1 MPKRISKVIL
11 GVGGGIAAYKSCD
24 LLRRMQERNYDVT
37 VVPTPSALN
46 FVGTATW
53 EALSGKKVT
62 TQVWESVD
70 EVRHVKLAAENDLI
84 LISPATADLIAR
96 IAMGRADDL
105 LTNLVLASNAI
116 KVLIPAMHPNMWNN
130 AATVANIALLQERGF
145 HVMRPATG
153 RLTGADS
160 GVGRLPDT
168 SEILSYLASVIADEQ
183 DLLGKRVLVTAGGTR
198 EAIDPVRYIG
208 NRSSGKQGYA
218 IAQAALDRGAEV
230 TVLSANVNLPDPV
243 GAIVVRVE
251 STKDLEI
258 ELERYF
264 SSTDLLVMA
273 AAVADA
279 RPAQVG
285 TEKLKKDSY
294 REISLVENPDLVAQI
309 SQQKQRQVIVGFAAE
324 TSLNVAEATRKLLA
338 KGLDLIYLNDVSTGE
353 IFGSDSTQGVFIT
366 NEGKEIPVSKS
377 NKATL
382 ANQLLDLIKDK
393 LNQPNVK
400 ALIYI

>member
-24 LLRRMQERNYDVT
+24 LLRRLQERNYDVT

-160 GVGRLPDT
+160 GIGRLPET
-168 SEILSYLASVIADEQ
+168 SEILSYLATVIADTQ
-183 DLLGKRVLVTAGGTR
+183 DLIGKRVLVTAGGTR
-198 EAIDPVRYIG
+198 EPIDPVRYIG

-218 IAQAALDRGAEV
+218 IAQVALDRGAEV
-230 TVLSANVNLPDPV
+230 TILSANVNLPDPV
-243 GAIVVRVE
+243 GATVVRVE
-251 STKDLEI
+251 SAKDLEV
-258 ELERYF
+258 ELERHF
-264 SSTDLLVMA
+264 QSTDLLVMA

-285 TEKLKKDSY
+285 AEKLKKDSY

-309 SQQKQRQVIVGFAAE
+309 SQQKRKQIIVGFAAE
-324 TSLNVAEATRKLLA
+324 TSLNVAEANRKLIE

-353 IFGSDSTQGVFIT
+353 IFGNDSTQGVFIT
-366 NEGKEIPVSKS
+366 AEGKEIPVSKS

-382 ANQLLDLIKDK
+382 AGQLLDLVIDK
-393 LNQPNVK
+393 LN
-400 ALIYI
+400 

>member
-62 TQVWESVD
+62 TQVWESVE

-105 LTNLVLASNAI
+105 LTNLVLASSAI

-160 GVGRLPDT
+160 GIGRLPDT
-168 SEILSYLASVIADEQ
+168 SEILSYLATVIADTQ
-183 DLLGKRVLVTAGGTR
+183 DFLGKRVLVTAGGTR
-198 EAIDPVRYIG
+198 EAIDPVRFIG

-218 IAQAALDRGAEV
+218 IAQIALDRGAEV
-230 TVLSANVNLPDPV
+230 TILSANVNLPDPV
-243 GAIVVRVE
+243 GVTVVRVE
-251 STKDLEI
+251 SAQDLEL
-258 ELERYF
+258 ELERHF
-264 SSTDLLVMA
+264 QSTDLLVMA

-285 TEKLKKDSY
+285 AEKLKKDSY

-309 SQQKQRQVIVGFAAE
+309 SQQKRKQIIVGFAAE
-324 TSLNVAEATRKLLA
+324 TSLNVAEANRKLTA

-366 NEGKEIPVSKS
+366 ADGKEIPVGKS

-382 ANQLLDLIKDK
+382 AGQLLDLVIDK
-393 LNQPNVK
+393 LN
-400 ALIYI
+400 

>member
-24 LLRRMQERNYDVT
+24 LLRRLQERNYDVT

-160 GVGRLPDT
+160 GIGRLPET
-168 SEILSYLASVIADEQ
+168 SEILSYLATVIADTQ
-183 DLLGKRVLVTAGGTR
+183 DLIGKRVLVTAGGTR
-198 EAIDPVRYIG
+198 EPIDPVRYIG

-218 IAQAALDRGAEV
+218 IAQVALDRGAEV
-230 TVLSANVNLPDPV
+230 TILSANVNLPDPV
-243 GAIVVRVE
+243 GATVVRVE
-251 STKDLEI
+251 SAKDLEV
-258 ELERYF
+258 ELERHF
-264 SSTDLLVMA
+264 QSTDLLVMA

-285 TEKLKKDSY
+285 AEKLKKDSY

-309 SQQKQRQVIVGFAAE
+309 SQQKQKQIIVGFAAE
-324 TSLNVAEATRKLLA
+324 TSLNVAEANRKLIA

-353 IFGSDSTQGVFIT
+353 IFGNDSTQGVFIT
-366 NEGKEIPVSKS
+366 AEGKEIPVSKS

-382 ANQLLDLIKDK
+382 AGQLLDLVIDK
-393 LNQPNVK
+393 LN
-400 ALIYI
+400 

>member
-62 TQVWESVD
+62 TQVWESVE

-105 LTNLVLASNAI
+105 LTNLVLASSAI

-160 GVGRLPDT
+160 GIGRLPDT
-168 SEILSYLASVIADEQ
+168 SEILSYLATVIADTQ
-183 DLLGKRVLVTAGGTR
+183 DFLGKRVLVTAGGTR

-218 IAQAALDRGAEV
+218 IAQIALDRGAEV
-230 TVLSANVNLPDPV
+230 TILSANVNLPDPV
-243 GAIVVRVE
+243 GATVVRVE
-251 STKDLEI
+251 SAQDLEL
-258 ELERYF
+258 ELERHF
-264 SSTDLLVMA
+264 QSTDLLVMA

-285 TEKLKKDSY
+285 AEKLKKDSY

-309 SQQKQRQVIVGFAAE
+309 SQQKRKQIIVGFAAE
-324 TSLNVAEATRKLLA
+324 TSLNVAEANRKLTA

-366 NEGKEIPVSKS
+366 ADGKEIPVGKS

-382 ANQLLDLIKDK
+382 AGQLLDLVIDK
-393 LNQPNVK
+393 LN
-400 ALIYI
+400 

>member
-62 TQVWESVD
+62 TQVWESVE
-70 EVRHVKLAAENDLI
+70 EVRHVRLAAENDLI

-105 LTNLVLASNAI
+105 LTNLVLASGAI

-160 GVGRLPDT
+160 GVGRLPET
-168 SEILSYLASVIADEQ
+168 SEILSYLATVIADTQ
-183 DLLGKRVLVTAGGTR
+183 DFLGKRVLVTAGGTR
-198 EAIDPVRYIG
+198 EPIDPVRYIG

-218 IAQAALDRGAEV
+218 VAQAALDRGAEV
-230 TVLSANVNLPDPV
+230 TILSANVNLPDPI
-243 GAIVVRVE
+243 GATVVRVE

-258 ELERYF
+258 ELERHF
-264 SSTDLLVMA
+264 HSTDLLVMA

-285 TEKLKKDSY
+285 VEKLKKDSY
-294 REISLVENPDLVAQI
+294 REISLLENPDLVAQV
-309 SQQKQRQVIVGFAAE
+309 SQQKQKQIIVGFAAE
-324 TSLNVAEATRKLLA
+324 TSLNLAEANRKLLE

-366 NEGKEIPVSKS
+366 SDGKEIPVSKS

-382 ANQLLDLIKDK
+382 SGQLLDLVIDK
-393 LNQPNVK
+393 LS
-400 ALIYI
+400 

>member
-70 EVRHVKLAAENDLI
+70 EVRHVKLAAENDLV
-84 LISPATADLIAR
+84 LIAPATADLVAR

-105 LTNLVLASNAI
+105 LTNLVLASSAI

-145 HVMRPATG
+145 HIMRPATG
-153 RLTGADS
+153 RLTGSDS

-168 SEILSYLASVIADEQ
+168 SEILSYLAGVIGATQ

-198 EAIDPVRYIG
+198 EPIDPIRYIG
-208 NRSSGKQGYA
+208 NNSSGKQGYA
-218 IAQAALDRGAEV
+218 IAQVALDRGAEV
-230 TVLSANVNLPDPV
+230 TILSANVHLPDPI
-243 GAIVVRVE
+243 GATIVRVE
-251 STKDLEI
+251 STKELEI
-258 ELERYF
+258 ELERHF
-264 SSTDLLVMA
+264 DNSDLLVMA

-279 RPAQVG
+279 RPSQVG
-285 TEKLKKDSY
+285 SEKLKKDSY
-294 REISLVENPDLVAQI
+294 REISLVENPDLLVQI
-309 SQQKQRQVIVGFAAE
+309 SKRKQSQIIVGFAAE
-324 TSLNVAEATRKLLA
+324 TSFNLAEANRKLVA

-353 IFGSDSTQGVFIT
+353 IFGTDSTQGVFIT
-366 NEGKEIPVSKS
+366 KEGKEIPVSKS

-382 ANQLLDLIKDK
+382 AGQLLDLVVDK
-393 LNQPNVK
+393 LN
-400 ALIYI
+400 

>member
-24 LLRRMQERNYDVT
+24 LLRRLQERNFEVT

-62 TQVWESVD
+62 SQVWESVE
-70 EVRHVKLAAENDLI
+70 EVRHVKLAADNELI

-130 AATVANIALLQERGF
+130 AATVANVALLRERGF
-145 HVMRPATG
+145 HVMVPATG
-153 RLTGADS
+153 RLTGHDS
-160 GVGRLPDT
+160 GIGRLPET
-168 SEILSYLASVIADEQ
+168 SEILNYLATVISESQ

-198 EAIDPVRYIG
+198 EPIDPVRYIG

-218 IAQAALDRGAEV
+218 IAQAALDRGAQV
-230 TVLSANVNLPDPV
+230 VIVSANVNLPTPA
-243 GAIVVRVE
+243 GAEVICIE
-251 STKDLEI
+251 SAQELGTVLE
-258 ELERYF
+258 EQF
-264 SSTDLLVMA
+264 VACDLLVMA

-279 RPAQVG
+279 RPTTTG
-285 TEKLKKDSY
+285 IDKLKKDQY
-294 REISLVENPDLVAQI
+294 QQINLTQNPDLVANLTKVKK
-309 SQQKQRQVIVGFAAE
+309 SQVIVGFAAE
-324 TSLNVAEATRKLLA
+324 TTLNIAEANRKLLA
-338 KGLDLIYLNDVSTGE
+338 KGLDLIYLNDVSAGD
-353 IFGSDSTQGVFIT
+353 IFGSDTTQGIFIT
-366 NEGKEIPVSKS
+366 SDGNEIPVSKTS
-377 NKATL
+377 KATL
-382 ANQLLDLIKDK
+382 ANQLLDLAVSK
-393 LNQPNVK
+393 LS
-400 ALIYI
+400 

>member
-105 LTNLVLASNAI
+105 LTNLVLASNAV
-116 KVLIPAMHPNMWNN
+116 KVIAPAMHPNMWNN

-230 TVLSANVNLPDPV
+230 TILSANVNLPDPV

-264 SSTDLLVMA
+264 GSTDLLVMA

-279 RPAQVG
+279 RPAQLG

-324 TSLNVAEATRKLLA
+324 TSLNVAEATRKLVA

-353 IFGSDSTQGVFIT
+353 IFGSDSTQGVFI
-366 NEGKEIPVSKS
+366 NNDGKEIPVSKS

-382 ANQLLDLIKDK
+382 ASQLLDLIKDK
-393 LNQPNVK
+393 LN
-400 ALIYI
+400 

>member
-37 VVPTPSALN
+37 VIPTPSSLN

-70 EVRHVKLAAENDLI
+70 EVRHVKLAAENDLV
-84 LISPATADLIAR
+84 LIAPATADLIAR

-105 LTNLVLASNAI
+105 LTNLVLASSAI

-145 HVMRPATG
+145 HIMRPATG
-153 RLTGADS
+153 RLTGSDS

-168 SEILSYLASVIADEQ
+168 SEILFYLAGVIGATQ

-198 EAIDPVRYIG
+198 EPIDPIRYIG
-208 NRSSGKQGYA
+208 NNSSGKQGYA
-218 IAQAALDRGAEV
+218 IAQVALDRGAEV
-230 TVLSANVNLPDPV
+230 TILSANVHLPDPI
-243 GAIVVRVE
+243 GATIVRVE
-251 STKDLEI
+251 STKELEI
-258 ELERYF
+258 ELERHF
-264 SSTDLLVMA
+264 DNSDLLVMA

-279 RPAQVG
+279 RPSQVG
-285 TEKLKKDSY
+285 SEKLKKDSY
-294 REISLVENPDLVAQI
+294 REISLVENPDLLAQI
-309 SQQKQRQVIVGFAAE
+309 SKRKQSQVIVGFAAE
-324 TSLNVAEATRKLLA
+324 TSFNLAEANRKLVA

-353 IFGSDSTQGVFIT
+353 IFGTDSTQGVFLT
-366 NEGKEIPVSKS
+366 KEGKEIQVSKS

-382 ANQLLDLIKDK
+382 AGQLLDLVVDK
-393 LNQPNVK
+393 LN
-400 ALIYI
+400 

>member
-62 TQVWESVD
+62 SQVWESVE
-70 EVRHVKLAAENDLI
+70 EVRHVKLAAESDLI

-105 LTNLVLASNAI
+105 LTNLVLASSAI

-160 GVGRLPDT
+160 GNGRLPET
-168 SEILSYLASVIADEQ
+168 SEILSYLATVIADTQ
-183 DLLGKRVLVTAGGTR
+183 DFLGKRVLVTAGGTR

-218 IAQAALDRGAEV
+218 IAQVALDRGAEV
-230 TVLSANVNLPDPV
+230 TILSANVNLPDPI
-243 GAIVVRVE
+243 GATVVRVE
-251 STKDLEI
+251 SAQDLEL
-258 ELERYF
+258 ELDRHF
-264 SSTDLLVMA
+264 QSTDLLVMA

-279 RPAQVG
+279 RPGQVG

-309 SQQKQRQVIVGFAAE
+309 AQQKREQIIVGFAAE
-324 TSLNVAEATRKLLA
+324 TSLNIAEANRKLLA

-353 IFGSDSTQGVFIT
+353 IFGSDSTQGVFVT
-366 NEGKEIPVSKS
+366 ADGKEIPVGKS

-382 ANQLLDLIKDK
+382 AGQLLDLVIDK
-393 LNQPNVK
+393 LN
-400 ALIYI
+400 

>member
-168 SEILSYLASVIADEQ
+168 SEILSFLASVIADEQ

-208 NRSSGKQGYA
+208 NRSSGKQGYV

-393 LNQPNVK
+393 LN
-400 ALIYI
+400 